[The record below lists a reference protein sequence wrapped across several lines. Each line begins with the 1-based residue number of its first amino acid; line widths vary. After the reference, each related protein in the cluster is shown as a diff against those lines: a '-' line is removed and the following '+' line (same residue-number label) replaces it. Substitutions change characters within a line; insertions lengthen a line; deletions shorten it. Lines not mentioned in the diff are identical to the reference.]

1 MKTWLITGCS
11 SGFGRE
17 LATTALSHG
26 GRVVVTARNPDDV
39 AELVA
44 PYDDSQAIAVR
55 LDVTD
60 PDQVATAVTTATDR
74 FGTIDVLVNNA
85 GISYFG
91 GVEESD
97 EAAVRRL
104 FEINFFGLVRMTD
117 AVLPLMRAQRS
128 GTIVNMASIAG
139 LNGFPSVGYYCAS
152 KFAVEG
158 VSEALAQ
165 EIAPFGIRM
174 LLVEPS
180 GFRTDWARSS
190 SEAAQPI
197 AAYDHTPLRAM
208 VESARRDDTPQA
220 GNPTKAAEAIYRDV
234 TAGGT
239 NLHLPLGAGSIAAT
253 TAKLDSLLAE
263 YAALADVARSAD
275 DPA

>member
-17 LATTALSHG
+17 LAISALDHG
-26 GRVVVTARNPDDV
+26 DRVAVTARDPADV
-39 AELVA
+39 TGLVA
-44 PYDDSQAIAVR
+44 AYGEAQAVAVA

-60 PDQVATAVTTATDR
+60 PKQVASAVATAMGH
-74 FGTIDVLVNNA
+74 FGAIDVLVNNA

-97 EAAVRRL
+97 ETAVRRL
-104 FEINFFGLVRMTD
+104 FEINFFGLMRMTN

-165 EIAPFGIRM
+165 EVAPFGIRM

-190 SEAAQPI
+190 ASAAHPI
-197 AAYDHTPLRAM
+197 AAYDETPLRAM
-208 VESARRDDTPQA
+208 VEGARDTSAPQA
-220 GNPTKAAEAIYRDV
+220 GNPAKAAAAIYRAV
-234 TAGGT
+234 TNGGT
-239 NLHLPLGAGSIAAT
+239 TLHLPLGAGSIAAT
-253 TAKLDSLLAE
+253 TAKLDALRAE
-263 YAALADVARSAD
+263 YEALADLARSVD
-275 DPA
+275 DPT